1 MKKNVILIMSL
12 VLIDQIVKML
22 VVQFIAPTGGITLI
36 NGVLSLTYLE
46 NKGAAFGLWNSRWLL
61 IGVNI
66 VIIFVIIKLLRSKT
80 YDFTK
85 QMKTAYSL
93 ILAGGITNLIDR
105 LFRGF
110 VIDYIDINELFY
122 YPVFNLA
129 DICIIVGI
137 LIVVVTI
144 VIKTLQKQ
152 EQNYETVQ
160 NRKNK

>member
-1 MKKNVILIMSL
+1 MKKNIILIMSL

-36 NGVLSLTYLE
+36 DGVLSLTYLE

-160 NRKNK
+160 DRKNK

>member
-1 MKKNVILIMSL
+1 MKKNIILIISIVL
-12 VLIDQIVKML
+12 VDQIIKLLAIKYLAQLNSV
-22 VVQFIAPTGGITLI
+22 TLI
-36 NGVLSLTYLE
+36 NGFLSLTYLE

-61 IGVNI
+61 VGVNI
-66 VIIFVIIKLLRSKT
+66 VIIFVVIKLLQNKT
-80 YDFTK
+80 YEFTK
-85 QMKTAYSL
+85 TMKTAYSL

-110 VIDYIDINELFY
+110 VVDYIDINELFY

-137 LIVVVTI
+137 LVVIVTI

-152 EQNYETVQ
+152 EQNYEAIQ
-160 NRKNK
+160 NRKGK

>member
-1 MKKNVILIMSL
+1 MKKNIILIMSL

-160 NRKNK
+160 DRKNK

>member
-1 MKKNVILIMSL
+1 MKKNIILIMSL

>member
-1 MKKNVILIMSL
+1 MKKNIILIMSL
-12 VLIDQIVKML
+12 VLIDQIIKML

-66 VIIFVIIKLLRSKT
+66 VIIFVIIKLLRNKT

-160 NRKNK
+160 NRKHK

>member
-1 MKKNVILIMSL
+1 MKKNIILIISL
-12 VLIDQIVKML
+12 IIIDQLIKVLAFKYL
-22 VVQFIAPTGGITLI
+22 SQVNSVTLI
-36 NGVLSLTYLE
+36 SGVLNLTYLE
-46 NKGAAFGLWNSRWLL
+46 NTGAAFGLWNSRWFL
-61 IGVNI
+61 IALNI
-66 VIIFVIIKLLRSKT
+66 LIIFAVIKLLRSQK
-80 YDFTK
+80 YEFTK

-137 LIVVVTI
+137 LIIMVTI
-144 VIKTLQKQ
+144 IIKTVQKQ
-152 EQNYETVQ
+152 EQSYETIQ
-160 NRKNK
+160 NRKHK

>member
-1 MKKNVILIMSL
+1 MKKNIILIISL
-12 VLIDQIVKML
+12 VLIDQIIKML
-22 VVQFIAPTGGITLI
+22 VVQFIAPTSGITLI

>member
-1 MKKNVILIMSL
+1 MKKNIILIISL

-22 VVQFIAPTGGITLI
+22 VVQFIEPTGGITLI

-160 NRKNK
+160 DRKNK

>member
-1 MKKNVILIMSL
+1 MKKNIILIMSL

-22 VVQFIAPTGGITLI
+22 VVQFIEPTGGITLI

-160 NRKNK
+160 DRKNK

>member
-1 MKKNVILIMSL
+1 MKKNIILIISL

>member
-1 MKKNVILIMSL
+1 MKKNIILIISL
-12 VLIDQIVKML
+12 VLIDQIIKML
-22 VVQFIAPTGGITLI
+22 VVQFIAPTSGITLI

-66 VIIFVIIKLLRSKT
+66 VIIFVIIKLLRNKT

-160 NRKNK
+160 NRKHK